1 MISNILTI
9 LSFVVLLL
17 SSLIDCN
24 FLSRLLGVGNKNVF
38 VYITLGYYSR
48 EFFIRKNELKKILR
62 DSAIKGIDICFN

>member
-48 EFFIRKNELKKILR
+48 EFLFAKMN
-62 DSAIKGIDICFN
+62 